1 MVALEKN
8 LRRTDRRIATEN
20 RLLDALETVL
30 VRDGIRQLS
39 LNSIVEEAGVAK
51 PLLYRYFDNLP
62 GLLTA
67 WVERRGGLPAGVDS
81 APDEPGR
88 SRELNDAF
96 RRRVA
101 DGLVQSAESLRRQ
114 PIILEMLAEELT
126 ADSEISVPFAK
137 ARRKQGEPFLRAMLS
152 DKRYVDP
159 EIRGKIIVLYAAISY
174 LAMRSARSP
183 NFMGLRLDTDDGW
196 ADAMNMIRRLA
207 IE

>member
-1 MVALEKN
+1 VAALEHN
-8 LRRTDRRIATEN
+8 PQRTERRLATEN

-30 VRDGIRQLS
+30 IRDGLRHLS
-39 LNSIVEEAGVAK
+39 LNAIVEEAGVSK
-51 PLLYRYFDNLP
+51 PLLYRYFDNLL

-67 WVERRGGLPAGVDS
+67 WVERRGGLPTGVDAS
-81 APDEPGR
+81 PAAAGQVP
-88 SRELNDAF
+88 ELDDNF
-96 RRRVA
+96 RRQVA

-137 ARRKQGEPFLRAMLS
+137 ARRKQGQPFLRAMLA
-152 DKRYVDP
+152 DQRYVEP

-174 LAMRSARSP
+174 LAMRAARSP
-183 NFMGLRLDTDDGW
+183 NYMGLRLDTDEGW
-196 ADAMNMIRRLA
+196 AAAMAMIRRLA